1 MSDPKKDQKPNEGQA
16 PKEDPKK
23 DSKPSA
29 PKKTVKQMAKLTAVR
44 FVKPHAPYI
53 VGDVAGFNTKE
64 AKKLVDGGI
73 AKAIK

>member
-1 MSDPKKDQKPNEGQA
+1 MSNNKDQKPQ
-16 PKEDPKK
+16 DPKA
-23 DSKPSA
+23 SA
-29 PKKTVKQMAKLTAVR
+29 KTVKQMAKLIAVR

-64 AKKLVDGGI
+64 AKKLVDAGI